1 MNRDIDSNLVELAGK
16 WLNKMM
22 PYRRIDASLSS
33 ASQCFT
39 DVTFFRF
46 LLDYGCEPIGVS
58 EDEEDLYLRCGNKLA
73 KLVIYYIIRDCYE
86 KIKNVVDKV
95 PILSEDEEYEL
106 VGMRSCGSVRF
117 IGTGIFLTVFEDEPV
132 YLGVLD
138 DTPLYLKEV
147 EIYSSYT
154 GNRQYGILM
163 YLNIKSKQGKMEPV
177 VGVEYALEENRIVRT
192 IVSASEAYRTWEWET
207 EKRSQ
212 LLAMLNEKYPIMDNL
227 LKEVTDI
234 FIKGIVAVGTV
245 LLY

>member
-1 MNRDIDSNLVELAGK
+1 MSWQVDSNLVELARK
-16 WLNKMM
+16 WLDKLM
-22 PYRRIDASLSS
+22 PYRRIDISLSS

-58 EDEEDLYLRCGNKLA
+58 KNEKDLYLRCGNKLA

-86 KIKNVVDKV
+86 KIKNVVDKI
-95 PILSEDEEYEL
+95 PILSKDEEHKL
-106 VGMRSCGSVRF
+106 VGMRSYGSVRF
-117 IGTGIFLTVFEDEPV
+117 FGTGIFLTIFGDEPA

-138 DTPLYLKEV
+138 GTPLYLKGV

-154 GNRQYGILM
+154 GDRPYAVLM
-163 YLNIKSKQGKMEPV
+163 FIYTKSKQRGMEPV
-177 VGVEYALEENRIVRT
+177 VGVEYALEEDKIVRT
-192 IVSASEAYRTWEWET
+192 IVSASETYRTWEWET

-227 LKEVTDI
+227 LNEVTDI

>member
-1 MNRDIDSNLVELAGK
+1 VSRQVDANLVELARK
-16 WLNKMM
+16 WLDKMM

-39 DVTFFRF
+39 GVTFFRF
-46 LLDYGCEPIGVS
+46 LLNYGCEPIGVS
-58 EDEEDLYLRCGNKLA
+58 KNEEDLYLRCGNKLA
-73 KLVIYYIIRDCYE
+73 RLVIYYIIRDCYE

-95 PILSEDEEYEL
+95 PILSEDEEYKL
-106 VGMRSCGSVRF
+106 VGMRSYGSVSF

-138 DTPLYLKEV
+138 GTPLYLKGI

-154 GNRQYGILM
+154 GDRQYAILM
-163 YLNIKSKQGKMEPV
+163 FLSTKSKQGKMEPV
-177 VGVEYALEENRIVRT
+177 VGVEYALEDNKIVRT